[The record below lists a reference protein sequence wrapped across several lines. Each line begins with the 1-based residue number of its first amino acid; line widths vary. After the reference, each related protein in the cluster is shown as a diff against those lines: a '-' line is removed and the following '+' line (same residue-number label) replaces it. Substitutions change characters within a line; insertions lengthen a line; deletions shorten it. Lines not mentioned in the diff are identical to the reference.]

1 MGGFN
6 RAVRL
11 LLGVALVLTA
21 LLLLNPGGPSS
32 VAGALDET
40 GQVGKYLVLAL
51 AWAAYGAVHSAMIS
65 ETATGFLKRCLGGAF
80 RFYRLFFNVV
90 ATVLLVPL
98 VSYSMPFRRAAAL
111 RWDGPWLLVRYT
123 LVAVGVLLFVSGG
136 RHYSLGQFIGISQL
150 RGTSTGGL
158 ATGGGIDSTGVLG
171 VIRHPWYAGLILLL
185 WARDLD
191 IAGLVV
197 SSVLTVYILVGT
209 LLEERK
215 LVHEFGDAY
224 RSYQR
229 RVSMF
234 VPVKWLYLVLE
245 GKGR

>member
-1 MGGFN
+1 MGRFD

-11 LLGVALVLTA
+11 SLGVILVSTA
-21 LLLLNPGGPSS
+21 LLLLNPGGSSS

-40 GQVGKYLVLAL
+40 GQVGKYLLLAL
-51 AWAAYGAVHSAMIS
+51 AWTAYGAVHSAMIS
-65 ETATGFLKRCLGGAF
+65 ETATGFLKRSLGGAF

-90 ATVLLVPL
+90 ATVLLVPV
-98 VSYSMPFRRAAAL
+98 VSYSTSLRREPVL
-111 RWDGPWLLVRYT
+111 RWDGPWLVVRYA
-123 LVAVGVLLFVSGG
+123 LVAVGVLLFVTGG

-150 RGTSTGGL
+150 RGTPTGGL
-158 ATGGGIDSTGVLG
+158 AAGGGIDSRGVLG
-171 VIRHPWYAGLILLL
+171 VVRHPWYVGLVLLL

-191 IAGLVV
+191 MAGLVV

-234 VPVKWLYLVLE
+234 VPIKWLYLVLE
-245 GKGR
+245 GKGG

>member
-1 MGGFN
+1 MGRFN

-11 LLGVALVLTA
+11 SLGVALVLTA

-40 GQVGKYLVLAL
+40 GQFGKYLVLAL

-98 VSYSMPFRRAAAL
+98 VSYSMPLRRAAAL

-150 RGTSTGGL
+150 RGTSAGGL

-197 SSVLTVYILVGT
+197 SSVLTIYILVGT

-215 LVHEFGDAY
+215 LAHEFGDAY

-234 VPVKWLYLVLE
+234 VPVKWLCLVLE
-245 GKGR
+245 GKGP